1 MWSPGQLSPGQARIQ
16 SQASSVRNSGQL
28 SVSLM
33 QHENALNP
41 HGRDVRGEK
50 SKERHYLLSLM
61 PTRKAEAAFR
71 DLLCLD
77 SCLGF
82 YFILFFSLLVP
93 TWGP

>member
-71 DLLCLD
+71 DLLCFRQL
-77 SCLGF
+77 SWLLF
-82 YFILFFSLLVP
+82 YFIF
-93 TWGP
+93 